1 MPAKKGL
8 YANIN
13 AKRKRIAAGSG
24 EKMRKPGAKGA
35 PTAANFRRS
44 AKTAKKKQILSGDP
58 KLSSSPQVFTTLII
72 TMITSE
78 YGKQNI
84 HANETPPRVIPN
96 YPINKN
102 PIMTNEAERFNGW
115 AAMLG
120 FVAALGAYITTG
132 QIIPGIF

>member
-1 MPAKKGL
+1 M
-8 YANIN
+8 
-13 AKRKRIAAGSG
+13 
-24 EKMRKPGAKGA
+24 
-35 PTAANFRRS
+35 T
-44 AKTAKKKQILSGDP
+44 
-58 KLSSSPQVFTTLII
+58 VTT
-72 TMITSE
+72 E

-84 HANETPPRVIPN
+84 FPTETPARVIPN

-120 FVAALGAYITTG
+120 FVAAIGAYITTG